1 VQIKFVD
8 GHTVDVTVPGKR
20 AVLSHDHMGFVD
32 RRSGR
37 PNKQWDL
44 LRALA
49 SCHGDVR
56 WTDLRVRGRYEK
68 RVQELSQALRTF
80 FRLGD
85 APLKLDSKNHR
96 WQARFSVLPED

>member
-1 VQIKFVD
+1 
-8 GHTVDVTVPGKR
+8 
-20 AVLSHDHMGFVD
+20 MGFVD